1 LAPVRRTRVYEEVV
15 AQIQRLI
22 ADGRLR
28 AGDRLPPEREL
39 AERFDVSR
47 TSVRDAIRVL
57 EFVGLVE
64 PRQGEGTVVRD
75 LSPEALVTPVA
86 SLLARHR
93 SLLADLMDVRKMI
106 EPGLAARAALH
117 AREEDLEKLTQIV
130 TRQRERVA
138 SGESAIEADS
148 EFHYAIAT
156 AANNRVVL
164 RVVDVLMGLL
174 KESRERSLQVAGRPE
189 RSLAGHQRILQA
201 IRRHDAQAAE
211 GAMRRH
217 LEEIETVVLGLQT
230 QHVGG

>member
-1 LAPVRRTRVYEEVV
+1 M
-15 AQIQRLI
+15 
-22 ADGRLR
+22 R

-39 AERFDVSR
+39 AERFGVSR

-75 LSPEALVTPVA
+75 LSPDALVTPVA

-93 SLLADLMDVRKMI
+93 TLLADLMDVRKMI

-117 AREEDLEKLTQIV
+117 ASQDDLDKLAQIV
-130 TRQRERVA
+130 TRQRDRVA
-138 SGESAIEADS
+138 QGESAIEADS

-217 LEEIETVVLGLQT
+217 LEEIETVVLGLQI
-230 QHVGG
+230 QQNVGG